1 MRSDIETIMEKAL
14 KPIMNIND
22 AELMEFGS
30 PGGKF
35 KAKLGRMG
43 PALGAEKLGV
53 NITIVEPGKRAF
65 PFHVHHAIEE
75 MFFIIEGEGEYR
87 FGKEVHPIKKGD
99 LLSAPCGGPER
110 AHQIINTG
118 DATLKYLAISTNDK
132 MDMVEYPDSGKFAAF
147 SSEDG
152 SDEKARI
159 RYVGRTASAV
169 GYFDGEDD

>member
-1 MRSDIETIMEKAL
+1 MI
-14 KPIMNIND
+14 KPVLNIDD

-30 PGGKF
+30 PNEKF

-43 PALGAEKLGV
+43 SALGAEKLGV
-53 NITIVEPGKRAF
+53 MLTIVEPGKRAF

-75 MFFIIEGEGEYR
+75 MFFILEGEGEYR
-87 FGKEVHPIKKGD
+87 FGAETHQIRKGD

-118 DATLKYLAISTNDK
+118 KDTLKYLAISTNGK

-152 SDEKARI
+152 SAEKARI

>member
-1 MRSDIETIMEKAL
+1 MT
-14 KPIMNIND
+14 KPILNIDD
-22 AELMEFGS
+22 AELMDFGS
-30 PGGKF
+30 PNDKF

-43 PALGAEKLGV
+43 PALGAEKLGAMLA
-53 NITIVEPGKRAF
+53 IVEPGKRAF

-75 MFFIIEGEGEYR
+75 MFFILEGEGEYR
-87 FGKEVHPIKKGD
+87 FGAETHPIRKGD

-118 DATLKYLAISTNDK
+118 KDTLKYLAISTNGK

-152 SDEKARI
+152 SAEKARI
-159 RYVGRTASAV
+159 RYVGRRSSAV